1 MRKMLL
7 AALGV
12 VLVVAD
18 NRERV
23 SPGERSQSGYV
34 ETQRGEVYIQ
44 SRSAT
49 PKSLYPSDTSRN
61 AAEEAW
67 FQRRRTDAACRNADP
82 AGGVELD
89 FIRGGRR
96 VTRDVRLP
104 VQPVTSER

>member
-23 SPGERSQSGYV
+23 SPGERSQSWYV
-34 ETQRGEVYIQ
+34 ETQRGEVYMQ

-49 PKSLYPSDTSRN
+49 PKWHSENRGIRSGGES
-61 AAEEAW
+61 
-67 FQRRRTDAACRNADP
+67 QR
-82 AGGVELD
+82 
-89 FIRGGRR
+89 
-96 VTRDVRLP
+96 
-104 VQPVTSER
+104 